1 MNAPARIKAA
11 PAWEKYFPAIDALRP
26 GCSDSERR
34 QRAGLMLLR
43 DMATA
48 GRRTASPEAA
58 MALLTI
64 QNIAGEYCL
73 AEIPVGALDACR
85 RALVRIYTG
94 ARDLDHVFTNGR

>member
-1 MNAPARIKAA
+1 
-11 PAWEKYFPAIDALRP
+11 
-26 GCSDSERR
+26 
-34 QRAGLMLLR
+34 
-43 DMATA
+43 
-48 GRRTASPEAA
+48 